1 MTSSPKES
9 TTKVEPW
16 DGAKP
21 YLLENYKK
29 FDELIKSGAP
39 KQFEGST
46 VANQSKATL
55 DALNGTENLARN
67 GNTSALTNA
76 TNAVNGVMTQ
86 GTNTQANQTLS
97 QLQQQMNFGANPTD
111 AIAKGIANGSNVG
124 QNYTNAAA
132 GTAAGLQNYQN
143 AAAGTAAG
151 LQNYQNAA
159 ASTAAGQQNFTNAAA
174 SNAAGLQ
181 NYSNGAISQFQGMAN
196 YLNPALAQSQGY
208 GNYTNAA
215 AGLQTN
221 QANSL
226 AQGNNPAM
234 DYLKNTASGANVG
247 NNPYLDRMVSNQQDA
262 IADKLKNI
270 TNPGIDSQAAAMG
283 RMGSGAYARQRNSA
297 ETTAANE
304 MGKVATEMY
313 GNQYNQDVQ
322 NQMNAAGQYGNFY
335 NSDVSNRMNANQA
348 LAGTDAQQ
356 QQLRQAGTSLY
367 GDLANS
373 QQSQRL
379 NAANSLSN
387 ANDSQ
392 QNARLSAT
400 QTYGNLLDSQQSQR
414 LNANQNYANILDSQQ
429 SQRLNANQNYASI
442 LDNQQAARLGA
453 NANYAGILDS
463 QQSARQNALNSNRDF
478 QLAGANLASSNYQN
492 NIANMLSGNNQRLNA
507 ANAANNQQN
516 AVNDQRLNA
525 AGMAGQTYA
534 NQYLPYQ
541 QLAGVG
547 EARDTRAQD
556 VLNAE
561 IAKWDYD
568 QQLPMQ
574 NIANFTNLL
583 NGGGY
588 SNTTTPVYSNTTGQV
603 LGGLSSLAGLLSL
616 CDVRTKVFHEFLGY
630 MPAINGERVGM
641 YRFSYKDD
649 PTGERHVGPIAQ
661 EIEAKIGGDTVV
673 EIDGVKYVNIEAM
686 IKEVA

>member
-1 MTSSPKES
+1 MTSTPKES

-46 VANQSKATL
+46 VANQSNATL

-86 GTNTQANQTLS
+86 GTNTQANSTLS
-97 QLQQQMNFGANPTD
+97 QLQQQMNFGTNPTD
-111 AIAKGIANGSNVG
+111 AIAKGIANGSTVG
-124 QNYTNAAA
+124 QNYSNGAA
-132 GTAAGLQNYQN
+132 GT
-143 AAAGTAAG
+143 
-151 LQNYQNAA
+151 
-159 ASTAAGQQNFTNAAA
+159 
-174 SNAAGLQ
+174 AAGLQ

-215 AGLQTN
+215 AGLQSN

-226 AQGNNPAM
+226 AQTNNPAM
-234 DYLKNTASGANVG
+234 DFLKNTAAGANVG

-262 IADKLKNI
+262 IANKLKNI
-270 TNPGIDSQAAAMG
+270 TNPGIDSQAASLG
-283 RMGSGAYARQRNSA
+283 RMGSAAYATQRNNA
-297 ETTAANE
+297 ESTAANG
-304 MGKVATEMY
+304 MAKVATEAY
-313 GNQYNQDVQ
+313 QAQYNQDTA
-322 NQMNAAGQYGNFY
+322 NQLNAAGQYGNFA
-335 NSDVSNRMNANQA
+335 NQDVANRLNANQA

-367 GDLANS
+367 GNLADA
-373 QQSQRL
+373 QQSQRF

-387 ANDSQ
+387 AYDS
-392 QNARLSAT
+392 
-400 QTYGNLLDSQQSQR
+400 
-414 LNANQNYANILDSQQ
+414 
-429 SQRLNANQNYASI
+429 
-442 LDNQQAARLGA
+442 QQAARLGA

-478 QLAGANLASSNYQN
+478 QLAGANLASTNYQN

-516 AVNDQRLNA
+516 AVADQRLNA

-661 EIEAKIGGDTVV
+661 EVEAKIGGDTVV

>member
-1 MTSSPKES
+1 MTSSPKET

-21 YLLENYKK
+21 YLKESYAA
-29 FDELIKSGAP
+29 FDKLIKEGAP

-46 VANQSKATL
+46 VADQSKATL

-97 QLQQQMNFGANPTD
+97 QLQQQMNFGTNPTD
-111 AIAKGIANGSNVG
+111 AIAKGIANGSTVG

-132 GTAAGLQNYQN
+132 GTAAGLQNYS
-143 AAAGTAAG
+143 
-151 LQNYQNAA
+151 NAA
-159 ASTAAGQQNFTNAAA
+159 ASTAAGHQNFTNAAA
-174 SNAAGLQ
+174 GNAAGLQ

-208 GNYTNAA
+208 GSYTNAA
-215 AGLQTN
+215 AGLQQN

-234 DYLKNTASGANVG
+234 DYLKNTASGANIG
-247 NNPYLDRMVSNQQDA
+247 NNPYLDRMVGQQQDN
-262 IADKLKNI
+262 IAEKLKNV

-297 ETTAANE
+297 EQTAANE
-304 MGKVATEMY
+304 MSKVATEMY

-335 NSDVSNRMNANQA
+335 NSDVSNQLNANQA

-373 QQSQRL
+373 QQTQRL
-379 NAANSLSN
+379 NATNSLSN
-387 ANDSQ
+387 AYDSQ
-392 QNARLSAT
+392 QNARLSAN
-400 QTYGNLLDSQQSQR
+400 QNYGNMLDSQQSQR
-414 LNANQNYANILDSQQ
+414 LNANQNYANILDNQQ
-429 SQRLNANQNYASI
+429 NARLSANQNYASI
-442 LDNQQAARLGA
+442 M
-453 NANYAGILDS
+453 DS
-463 QQSARQNALNSNRDF
+463 QNAARQNALNSNRDF
-478 QLAGANLASSNYQN
+478 QLAGMSQLGNNYQN
-492 NIANMLSGNNQRLNA
+492 SIANMLSGNSQRLNA

-541 QLAGVG
+541 QLASVG
-547 EARDTRAQD
+547 EQRDSRAQD

-574 NIANFTNLL
+574 NIGNFVSLL
-583 NGGGY
+583 NNGNY
-588 SNTTTPVYSNTTGQV
+588 SNTTTPVYNNTAGQV
-603 LGGLSSLAGLLSL
+603 LGGLSSLAGLFSL
-616 CDVRTKVFHEFLGY
+616 CDARTKILHSIVGY
-630 MPAINGERVGM
+630 MPAINGERIAV
-641 YRFSYKDD
+641 YNFSYKDD
-649 PTGERHVGPIAQ
+649 PTGEVFTAPIAQ
-661 EIEAKIGGDTVV
+661 EVEAKMGEHTVAEV
-673 EIDGVKYVNIEAM
+673 DGVKLINVEAM
-686 IKEVA
+686 LSEVA

>member
-1 MTSSPKES
+1 MTSTPKES

-46 VANQSKATL
+46 VANQSNATL
-55 DALNGTENLARN
+55 DALSGTESLARN

-86 GTNTQANQTLS
+86 GTNTQANSTLS
-97 QLQQQMNFGANPTD
+97 QLQQQMNFGTNPTD
-111 AIAKGIANGSNVG
+111 AIAKGIANGSTVG
-124 QNYTNAAA
+124 QNYSNGAA
-132 GTAAGLQNYQN
+132 GT
-143 AAAGTAAG
+143 
-151 LQNYQNAA
+151 
-159 ASTAAGQQNFTNAAA
+159 
-174 SNAAGLQ
+174 AAGLQ

-208 GNYTNAA
+208 GGYTNAA

-234 DYLKNTASGANVG
+234 DFLKNTASGANIG
-247 NNPYLDRMVSNQQDA
+247 NNPYLDRMVNQQQDN
-262 IADKLKNI
+262 IAEKLKNV

-283 RMGSGAYARQRNSA
+283 RMGSGAYARQRNNA
-297 ETTAANE
+297 ETVAANE
-304 MGKVATEMY
+304 MSKVATDMY
-313 GNQYNQDVQ
+313 GNQYNQDTA
-322 NQMNAAGQYGNFY
+322 NQLSAAGQYGNFA
-335 NSDVSNRMNANQA
+335 NQDVANRLQANQA

-367 GDLANS
+367 GNLADA
-373 QQSQRL
+373 QQSQRF
-379 NAANSLSN
+379 NAANSLSS
-387 ANDSQ
+387 AYDS
-392 QNARLSAT
+392 
-400 QTYGNLLDSQQSQR
+400 
-414 LNANQNYANILDSQQ
+414 
-429 SQRLNANQNYASI
+429 
-442 LDNQQAARLGA
+442 QQAARLGA

-478 QLAGANLASSNYQN
+478 QLAGANLASNNYQN
-492 NIANMLSGNNQRLNA
+492 SIANMLSGNSQRLNA

-516 AVNDQRLNA
+516 AVADQRLNA

-673 EIDGVKYVNIEAM
+673 EIDDIKYVNIEAM

>member
-1 MTSSPKES
+1 MTSTPKES

-46 VANQSKATL
+46 VANQSNATL

-86 GTNTQANQTLS
+86 GTNTQANSTLS
-97 QLQQQMNFGANPTD
+97 QLQQQMNFGTNPTD
-111 AIAKGIANGSNVG
+111 AIAKGIANGSTVG

-132 GTAAGLQNYQN
+132 GTAAGLQGYQ
-143 AAAGTAAG
+143 
-151 LQNYQNAA
+151 
-159 ASTAAGQQNFTNAAA
+159 
-174 SNAAGLQ
+174 
-181 NYSNGAISQFQGMAN
+181 NGAISQFQGMAN

-234 DYLKNTASGANVG
+234 DYLKNTASGSNIG
-247 NNPYLDRMVSNQQDA
+247 NNPYLDRMVNQQQDN
-262 IADKLKNI
+262 IADKLKNV

-283 RMGSGAYARQRNSA
+283 RMGSGAFARQRNSA
-297 ETTAANE
+297 EQTAANE

-379 NAANSLSN
+379 NATNSLSN
-387 ANDSQ
+387 AYDS
-392 QNARLSAT
+392 
-400 QTYGNLLDSQQSQR
+400 
-414 LNANQNYANILDSQQ
+414 
-429 SQRLNANQNYASI
+429 
-442 LDNQQAARLGA
+442 QQAARLGA

-478 QLAGANLASSNYQN
+478 QLAGANLASNNYQN

-516 AVNDQRLNA
+516 AVADQRLNA

-547 EARDTRAQD
+547 DARDTRAQD

-661 EIEAKIGGDTVV
+661 EIEAKIGGGTVV
-673 EIDGVKYVNIEAM
+673 EIDGIKYVNIEAM

>member
-1 MTSSPKES
+1 MTSTPKES

-46 VANQSKATL
+46 VANQSNATL

-86 GTNTQANQTLS
+86 GTNTQANSTLS
-97 QLQQQMNFGANPTD
+97 QLQQQMNFGTNPTD
-111 AIAKGIANGSNVG
+111 AIAKGIANGSTVG
-124 QNYTNAAA
+124 QNYSNGAA
-132 GTAAGLQNYQN
+132 GT
-143 AAAGTAAG
+143 
-151 LQNYQNAA
+151 
-159 ASTAAGQQNFTNAAA
+159 
-174 SNAAGLQ
+174 AAGLQ

-234 DYLKNTASGANVG
+234 DYLKNTASGSNIG

-270 TNPGIDSQAAAMG
+270 TNPGIDSQAASLG
-283 RMGSGAYARQRNSA
+283 RMGSAAYATQRNNA
-297 ETTAANE
+297 ESTAANE
-304 MGKVATEMY
+304 MAKVATEAY
-313 GNQYNQDVQ
+313 QAQYNQDTA
-322 NQMNAAGQYGNFY
+322 NQLNAAGQYGNFA
-335 NSDVSNRMNANQA
+335 NQDVANRMNANQA

-367 GDLANS
+367 GNLADA
-373 QQSQRL
+373 QQSQRF
-379 NAANSLSN
+379 NAANSLSS
-387 ANDSQ
+387 AYDS
-392 QNARLSAT
+392 
-400 QTYGNLLDSQQSQR
+400 
-414 LNANQNYANILDSQQ
+414 
-429 SQRLNANQNYASI
+429 
-442 LDNQQAARLGA
+442 QQAARLGA

-478 QLAGANLASSNYQN
+478 QLAGANLASNNYQN

-516 AVNDQRLNA
+516 AVADQRLNA

>member
-1 MTSSPKES
+1 MTSTPKES

-46 VANQSKATL
+46 VANQSNATL

-86 GTNTQANQTLS
+86 GTNTQANSTLS
-97 QLQQQMNFGANPTD
+97 QLQQQINFGTNPTD
-111 AIAKGIANGSNVG
+111 AIAKGIANGSTVG

-132 GTAAGLQNYQN
+132 GT
-143 AAAGTAAG
+143 
-151 LQNYQNAA
+151 
-159 ASTAAGQQNFTNAAA
+159 
-174 SNAAGLQ
+174 AAGLQ

-208 GNYTNAA
+208 GGYTNAA

-226 AQGNNPAM
+226 AQGSNPAM
-234 DYLKNTASGANVG
+234 DFLKNTASGANIG
-247 NNPYLDRMVSNQQDA
+247 NNPYLDRMVNQQQDN
-262 IADKLKNI
+262 IAEKLKNV

-283 RMGSGAYARQRNSA
+283 RMGSGAYARQRNNA
-297 ETTAANE
+297 ETVAANE
-304 MGKVATEMY
+304 MSKVATDMY
-313 GNQYNQDVQ
+313 GNQYNQDTA
-322 NQMNAAGQYGNFY
+322 NQLSAAGQYGNFA
-335 NSDVSNRMNANQA
+335 NQDVANRLQANQA

-367 GDLANS
+367 GNLADA
-373 QQSQRL
+373 QQSQRF
-379 NAANSLSN
+379 NAANSLSS
-387 ANDSQ
+387 AYDS
-392 QNARLSAT
+392 
-400 QTYGNLLDSQQSQR
+400 
-414 LNANQNYANILDSQQ
+414 
-429 SQRLNANQNYASI
+429 
-442 LDNQQAARLGA
+442 QQAARLGA

-478 QLAGANLASSNYQN
+478 QLAGANLASNNYQN

-516 AVNDQRLNA
+516 AVADQRLNA

-686 IKEVA
+686 IQEVA

>member
-1 MTSSPKES
+1 MTSTPKETVS
-9 TTKVEPW
+9 KVEPW

-46 VANQSKATL
+46 VADQSKATL

-86 GTNTQANQTLS
+86 GTNTQANSTLS
-97 QLQQQMNFGANPTD
+97 QLQQQMNFGTNPTD
-111 AIAKGIANGSNVG
+111 AIAKGIANGSTVG
-124 QNYTNAAA
+124 QNYQNSAA
-132 GTAAGLQNYQN
+132 GT
-143 AAAGTAAG
+143 
-151 LQNYQNAA
+151 
-159 ASTAAGQQNFTNAAA
+159 
-174 SNAAGLQ
+174 AAGLQ

-215 AGLQTN
+215 ADLQTN

-234 DYLKNTASGANVG
+234 DYLKNTASGSNIG

-283 RMGSGAYARQRNSA
+283 RMGSGAFARQRNSA
-297 ETTAANE
+297 EQTAANE

-379 NAANSLSN
+379 NATNSLSS
-387 ANDSQ
+387 AYDS
-392 QNARLSAT
+392 
-400 QTYGNLLDSQQSQR
+400 
-414 LNANQNYANILDSQQ
+414 
-429 SQRLNANQNYASI
+429 
-442 LDNQQAARLGA
+442 QQAARLGA

-478 QLAGANLASSNYQN
+478 QLAGANLASNNYQN
-492 NIANMLSGNNQRLNA
+492 SIANMLSGNSQRLNA

-516 AVNDQRLNA
+516 AVADQRLNA
-525 AGMAGQTYA
+525 ASMAGQTYA
-534 NQYLPYQ
+534 NQYMPYQ

-556 VLNAE
+556 VLNAA
-561 IAKWDYD
+561 IAKHDYD
-568 QQLPMQ
+568 AQLPMT

>member
-1 MTSSPKES
+1 MTSTPKES

-46 VANQSKATL
+46 VANQSNATL

-86 GTNTQANQTLS
+86 GTNTQANSTLS
-97 QLQQQMNFGANPTD
+97 QLQQQMNFGTNPTD
-111 AIAKGIANGSNVG
+111 AIAKGIANGSTVG
-124 QNYTNAAA
+124 QNYSNGAA
-132 GTAAGLQNYQN
+132 GT
-143 AAAGTAAG
+143 
-151 LQNYQNAA
+151 
-159 ASTAAGQQNFTNAAA
+159 
-174 SNAAGLQ
+174 AAGLQ

-215 AGLQTN
+215 TGLQTN

-234 DYLKNTASGANVG
+234 DYLKNTASGSNIG

-262 IADKLKNI
+262 IADKLKNV

-283 RMGSGAYARQRNSA
+283 RMGSGAFARQRNSA
-297 ETTAANE
+297 EQTAANE

-313 GNQYNQDVQ
+313 GNQYNQDTA
-322 NQMNAAGQYGNFY
+322 NQLSAAGQYGNFA
-335 NSDVSNRMNANQA
+335 NQDVANRLQANQA

-379 NAANSLSN
+379 NATNSLSN
-387 ANDSQ
+387 AYDS
-392 QNARLSAT
+392 
-400 QTYGNLLDSQQSQR
+400 
-414 LNANQNYANILDSQQ
+414 
-429 SQRLNANQNYASI
+429 
-442 LDNQQAARLGA
+442 QQAARLGA

-478 QLAGANLASSNYQN
+478 QLAGANLASNNYQN
-492 NIANMLSGNNQRLNA
+492 SIANMLSGNNQRLNA

-516 AVNDQRLNA
+516 AVADQRLNA